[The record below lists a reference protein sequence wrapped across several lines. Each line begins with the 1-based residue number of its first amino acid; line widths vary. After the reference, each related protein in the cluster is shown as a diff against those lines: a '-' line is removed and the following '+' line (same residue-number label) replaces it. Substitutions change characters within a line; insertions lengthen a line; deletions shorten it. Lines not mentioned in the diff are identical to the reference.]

1 MMQSKQRSKSS
12 NNHLLQL
19 FQGSEQPLS
28 AADGEFLEVIDD
40 SNEADNYEAEETKV
54 AAAS

>member
-1 MMQSKQRSKSS
+1 MQSKQRSKSS